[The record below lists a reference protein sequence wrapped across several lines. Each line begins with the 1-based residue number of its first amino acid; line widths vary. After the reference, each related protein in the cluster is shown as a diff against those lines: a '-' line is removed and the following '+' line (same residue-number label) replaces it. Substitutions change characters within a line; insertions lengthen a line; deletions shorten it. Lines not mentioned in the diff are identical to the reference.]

1 VTVSTELLGV
11 VEDAL
16 EEYLK
21 QPSSSDADF
30 AARHRALPLYAGW
43 TGTTYLTASGEFWF
57 RNCEYAPPRI
67 ENDLNDSSKI
77 VALVVATERYPQLAR
92 LLPKRPDL
100 AIECDACGGRGQITV
115 GNLSN
120 IICGECSGLGW
131 REAAGAQPRAQPPY
145 PSFDEALGRLRSFAH
160 QYGFS
165 TDLVFI
171 TAEHALLV
179 RDRLYLTAEGLHL
192 TDDARTAYEH
202 AVACYLGV
210 ALGAV
215 GELPNR
221 KLAFF
226 IYGPSTQNE
235 AERLMYPKGLK
246 LTAPECAVAVRCIS
260 KPKLWLLRF
269 AHRRHGVA
277 RTREHLR

>member
-1 VTVSTELLGV
+1 M
-11 VEDAL
+11 VEEAL
-16 EEYLK
+16 AKYLK
-21 QPSSSDADF
+21 HPTSSDADF

-77 VALVVATERYPQLAR
+77 VALVVAAERYPQLAS

-100 AIECDACGGRGQITV
+100 AIECDACNGRGQITV
-115 GNLSN
+115 GSISN
-120 IICGECSGLGW
+120 IICGQCKALGW
-131 REAAGAQPRAQPPY
+131 REAAGAQSRAQRPY
-145 PSFDEALGRLRSFAH
+145 PSFGEALARLRSFAH

-179 RDRLYLTAEGLHL
+179 RDRVYVTAEALHSI
-192 TDDARTAYEH
+192 DDARAPYEH
-202 AVACYLGV
+202 AVACELGV

-235 AERLMYPKGLK
+235 AERLMYPNGLK
-246 LTAPECAVAVRCIS
+246 LTAPECAVAIQIIS

-269 AHRRHGVA
+269 THRRHGAA
-277 RTREHLR
+277 RTREYFR